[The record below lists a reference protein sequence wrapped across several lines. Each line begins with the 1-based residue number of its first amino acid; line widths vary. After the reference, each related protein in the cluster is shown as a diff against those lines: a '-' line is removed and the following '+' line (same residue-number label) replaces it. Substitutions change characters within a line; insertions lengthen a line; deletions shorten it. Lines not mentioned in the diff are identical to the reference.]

1 MTPYHNLVTIK
12 SHNSPALVLS
22 GGGTKAAAFHIGV
35 CLAMQQ
41 RGFAFGNLTSSLA
54 NKPGIRF
61 KTFVG
66 SSAGS
71 IVASFLASGYSLED
85 IIYAFTLGSG
95 LTELMPH
102 SKLNQEEHHL
112 PPMGYRDLFS
122 VPIKEALPRWFL
134 PDFFSNKLGITGGL
148 EVLIKRGV
156 KVNGLF
162 STQNLEKYFRE
173 KALKTNNFND
183 LETRLFIIATYLDY
197 PKKAIFGPKIDKTFK
212 GDKNADYISNVSISE
227 AIASSSALPAVFAP
241 YGIKLNKSQE
251 GEEETTY
258 FFDGEIRDTMSTHVA
273 TEQGADLIIASYSMS
288 PYALNTEMGSLNQY
302 GIPMIINQAIYQ
314 VIHQKVEQ
322 YQEAQRTM
330 RSIIEILNAHF
341 KEHSIPAKKQSELI
355 NKIVDSTKINLDAQY
370 LYIHPSPQD
379 HEMFFAD
386 HLSLNSKNL
395 EKIANVGYKA
405 AMNKLRTLKL

>member
-1 MTPYHNLVTIK
+1 MTIK
-12 SHNSPALVLS
+12 SYKKPALVLS

-41 RGFAFGNLTSSLA
+41 RGFEFGSPQ
-54 NKPGIRF
+54 KPDQPQGIRF
-61 KTFVG
+61 ETFVG

-71 IVASFLASGYSLED
+71 IIASFLACEYSLED

-95 LTELMPH
+95 LTELMPK
-102 SKLNQEEHHL
+102 SKLKQTEHLL

-122 VPIKEALPRWFL
+122 VQIKEALPRWFL
-134 PDFFSNKLGITGGL
+134 PEFFSNKLGITGGL

-173 KALKTNNFND
+173 KALKTNSFDELN
-183 LETRLFIIATYLDY
+183 TKLFIIATYLDH
-197 PKKAIFGPKIDKTFK
+197 PKKAIFGPSIKTEFF
-212 GDKNADYISNVSISE
+212 GDKNADYISSALISE

-241 YGIKLNKSQE
+241 YGIKLNRNDE
-251 GEEETTY
+251 NAAPTY

-273 TEQGADLIIASYSMS
+273 TEQGSDLIIASYSMS
-288 PYALNTEMGSLNQY
+288 PYDLNTEMGSLNQY

-322 YQEAQRTM
+322 YQEHQKTL
-330 RSIIEILNAHF
+330 RSIIDILSEHF
-341 KEHSIPAKKQSELI
+341 KECSIPQKKQSEII
-355 NKIVDSTKINLDAQY
+355 NKIIDSTHINLDAQY
-370 LYIHPSPQD
+370 IYIHPSPQD
-379 HEMFFAD
+379 YEMFFAD

-395 EKIANVGYKA
+395 EKIANIGYKA
-405 AMNKLRTLKL
+405 AMNKLRSIKL